1 MPYKPSAKILF
12 DFKAILSVSRQ
23 NKIELYCNG
32 LSEGNTCWFLSFPM
46 PNWFFFH
53 FNIQLNFSEVHFFN
67 SIIITCAKFPIE
79 YKFKWQRAFLGSKNA
94 CELLTMKFE
103 AQKSKKTQA
112 FLKQLPMTKNRTAR
126 CLTLSNCWEF
136 FSLSVNRDCR
146 IFWCI
151 INFLTGLNVWEVK
164 RKETRGLN
172 F

>member
-1 MPYKPSAKILF
+1 MRFYCHTSLVRKFCSISKQFCLFQGRTRLNFIVKGYLKVILV
-12 DFKAILSVSRQ
+12 DSSRFRCQ
-23 NKIELYCNG
+23 ID
-32 LSEGNTCWFLSFPM
+32 
-46 PNWFFFH
+46 FFF
-53 FNIQLNFSEVHFFN
+53 ISIFN

-136 FSLSVNRDCR
+136 FFSFC
-146 IFWCI
+146 
-151 INFLTGLNVWEVK
+151 
-164 RKETRGLN
+164 
-172 F
+172 